1 MVSDVQKIEG
11 SRGWWSGMLSI
22 RKSRLVEDD
31 VTGDDHSVGREVKAA
46 VSFVMS

>member
-11 SRGWWSGMLSI
+11 SRGWSGMLSI